1 MEMILLQNTTLIAA
15 VLMIWLGVYSHPAA
29 AEESGGMT
37 QRFLD
42 TLQGTLRFDSPDLD
56 LCPHY
61 SWFGVSKREKLGI
74 ENVRLYYSRASPLLS
89 SEFLTFEVCRGSDV
103 SVRTRTRADL
113 PLEIQERGEYGFS
126 GVTAFAD
133 MDIVC
138 YHAKLDPA
146 SAATGVTATLR
157 IPATKPPFK
166 RRVRYDA
173 STRLLTLETRLP
185 RVDVRDPDP
194 DHPFAICMI
203 VPEAFDP
210 PTGPI
215 ASDTDEAVQITFSAG
230 ADALA
235 AEQTF
240 IVGIGEGETAKEI
253 RTRVHRVARITS
265 KDSRAAS
272 RRWLAKSLDKLTFE
286 GVPEN
291 LRLHYA
297 KAIYQILSNTKA
309 PRGRLRHPALY
320 PARNVYATQFLWDS
334 CFASV
339 GVAQFNQ
346 KLAEGYLLN
355 ICENQEPDGKMPQFV
370 CATWNRPG
378 ESQPPLLG
386 WAAWQL
392 YEQFGDKTLVSAMCG
407 PLGRMVDWWFKNR
420 DEDKNGVVEYNDPL
434 ESGWDNSPRFDKGRI
449 EAVELN
455 AYLNREMR
463 ILAKMA
469 SVLGKPED
477 SKKWELRAAEH
488 AARVTAA
495 LFDTE
500 SGVYYARLVE
510 QGSLH
515 KILTPASFTPLWA
528 GLPIPEETAKSM
540 IERYLLDPNRFF
552 GQYPFPSVAYD
563 EPTYKPDSWWRGPV
577 WMNIAWIMV
586 ETLDAYGYEKEAEEG
601 TSRLLD
607 MMTRS
612 DELYELYSSADGR
625 PKGCPG
631 YGWTSA
637 VFMDLAKKVGGR
649 KED

>member
-1 MEMILLQNTTLIAA
+1 MELLLLQNTTLTAA
-15 VLMIWLGVYSHPAA
+15 ILMIWLGAYSHPATA
-29 AEESGGMT
+29 AQSGGMT

-42 TLQGTLRFDSPDLD
+42 TLQGTLHFDSPDLD

-74 ENVRLYYSRASPLLS
+74 ENVRLYYSRASPLLA
-89 SEFLTFEVCRGSDV
+89 SEFLTFEVSHGSDV
-103 SVRTRTRADL
+103 SVKTKTRVDL
-113 PLEIQERGEYGFS
+113 PLEIQEQGEYGFT

-133 MDIVC
+133 RDIVC
-138 YHAKLDPA
+138 YHARLDPDA
-146 SAATGVTATLR
+146 GATGVTATIR
-157 IPATKPPFK
+157 IAATRPPFT
-166 RRVRYDA
+166 RRVTYDPSA
-173 STRLLTLETRLP
+173 RLLTLRTRLP
-185 RVDVRDPDP
+185 RVDVRDPAP
-194 DHPFAICMI
+194 DHPFAVCMI
-203 VPEAFDP
+203 LPEAFDP
-210 PTGPI
+210 PTSPI
-215 ASDTDEAVQITFSAG
+215 AADTDEAVRITFSAG

-235 AEQTF
+235 AEHTF
-240 IVGIGEGETAKEI
+240 IVGIGEGQTAKEI
-253 RTRVHRVARITS
+253 EARVRHAATITS

-272 RRWLAKSLDKLTFE
+272 HRWLAKSLDELTFE
-286 GVPEN
+286 GVPKN

-309 PRGRLRHPALY
+309 PRGRLKHPANY
-320 PARNVYATQFLWDS
+320 PARSVYATQFLQDA
-334 CFASV
+334 CFASIA
-339 GVAQFNQ
+339 VAQFNQ
-346 KLAEGYLLN
+346 ELAEGYLLN
-355 ICENQEPDGKMPQFV
+355 TCENQEPDGKMPQFV

-378 ESQPPLLG
+378 ASQPPLLG
-386 WAAWQL
+386 WAAWRL
-392 YEQFGDKTLVSAMCG
+392 YEQFGNKKLVSAMYG

-420 DEDKNGVVEYNDPL
+420 DENNNGVVEYNDPL
-434 ESGWDNSPRFDKGRI
+434 ESGWDDSPRFDKGRI

-469 SVLGKPED
+469 KVLGKPKDVAEW
-477 SKKWELRAAEH
+477 KLRSAEH
-488 AARVTAA
+488 AQRVTAA
-495 LFDTE
+495 LFDPE
-500 SGVYYARLVE
+500 SGAYYARLVE
-510 QGSLH
+510 QKSLH

-528 GLPIPEETAKSM
+528 GLPIPEKTAKSM

-552 GQYPFPSVAYD
+552 GQYPFPSVAYN

-577 WMNIAWIMV
+577 WMNIAWMMV
-586 ETLDAYGYEKEAEEG
+586 QTLDAYGYEKEAEEA